1 MIDYD
6 DLLAHVAVVFQKT
19 FLTSGSILEN
29 IRMGLD
35 ASIEDVRRAARL
47 ACIDDFIMTLPS
59 GYDTEMGSLGD
70 RVSGG
75 QRQRIAIARAI
86 LKDAPI
92 LILDEATSS
101 VDPENEHLLMAAIAE
116 LTRGKTLVT
125 IAHRLNTV
133 RDADQIIVVDGGR
146 IVQRGTHE
154 ELMREQ
160 GIYRRFIEVR
170 REAAGWRMGG
180 ASLVKE

>member
-1 MIDYD
+1 
-6 DLLAHVAVVFQKT
+6 
-19 FLTSGSILEN
+19 
-29 IRMGLD
+29 
-35 ASIEDVRRAARL
+35 
-47 ACIDDFIMTLPS
+47 
-59 GYDTEMGSLGD
+59 
-70 RVSGG
+70 
-75 QRQRIAIARAI
+75 
-86 LKDAPI
+86 
-92 LILDEATSS
+92 
-101 VDPENEHLLMAAIAE
+101 MAAIAE